1 MRNKGQAEILDGLLL
16 LLIVAICSITLISI
30 AGNYG
35 TEAIKK
41 YEIIAQQ
48 KISQNAL
55 LSLYHITENKKSIMA
70 VASLDLSSGDASFPE
85 ARSLI
90 ENVLNKYEEK
100 TGWHFGFAI
109 VDEED
114 DSLITTTN
122 SGVPDTDSDAFK
134 NHPKVCATAALT
146 YPMGSE
152 PYPHTSTSTDMCYRL
167 FQVCT
172 WQN

>member
-1 MRNKGQAEILDGLLL
+1 MAMKNKGQAEILDGLLL

-35 TEAIKK
+35 TEAIEK

-70 VASLDLSSGDASFPE
+70 VASLDLSAGYESFPE
-85 ARSLI
+85 ARLLI
-90 ENVLNKYEEK
+90 EDVLNVYEEK

-109 VDEED
+109 IDEED
-114 DSLITTTN
+114 DSLITTAY
-122 SGVPDTDSDAFK
+122 SGISNADDFK

-152 PYPHTSTSTDMCYRL
+152 PCPHASASTDMCYRL

-172 WQN
+172 WQI